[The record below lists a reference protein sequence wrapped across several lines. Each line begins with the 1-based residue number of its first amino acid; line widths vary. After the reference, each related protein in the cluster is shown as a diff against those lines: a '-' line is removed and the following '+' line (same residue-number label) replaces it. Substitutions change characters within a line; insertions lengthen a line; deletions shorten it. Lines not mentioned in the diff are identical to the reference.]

1 METRGGYPVTIILGP
16 FGFICAFVILVPFA
30 SWAAAFGTLRG
41 VVHDP
46 DHRPVQ
52 GAEVVVKSSS
62 SDYARNLTVD
72 ADGGFEATALPV
84 GAYLVTVRKDGFAPA
99 EQEAVI
105 ASGSAPVLH
114 FQLTI
119 GARNDAIAVS
129 EGALTVNPEQMTPS
143 TMISRGEIA
152 MTPGADLSNSL
163 TAITNYVPGSWMAHD
178 QLRVRGGHQVTWAID
193 GVPIP
198 NTNIASNIGP
208 QIDPKDI
215 DYLEV
220 QRGGYSA

>member
-1 METRGGYPVTIILGP
+1 MHYGDKGGYPVTIVTRQ
-16 FGFICAFVILVPFA
+16 FGFICVFAILVPVA
-30 SWAAAFGTLRG
+30 IWAAAFGTLRG

-52 GAEVVVKSSS
+52 GAEVEVKSSS
-62 SDYARNLTVD
+62 SDYTRKLTVD

-84 GAYLVTVRKDGFAPA
+84 GVYLVTVRKDGFAPA

-114 FQLTI
+114 FQLMI
-119 GARNDAIAVS
+119 GTGNEAIAVN
-129 EGALTVNPEQMTPS
+129 EGALTVNPEQMTPT
-143 TMISRGEIA
+143 TMVSRGEIA

-178 QLRVRGGHQVTWAID
+178 QLHVRGGHQVTWAVD
-193 GVPIP
+193 GVAIP
-198 NTNIASNIGP
+198 NTN
-208 QIDPKDI
+208 
-215 DYLEV
+215 
-220 QRGGYSA
+220 